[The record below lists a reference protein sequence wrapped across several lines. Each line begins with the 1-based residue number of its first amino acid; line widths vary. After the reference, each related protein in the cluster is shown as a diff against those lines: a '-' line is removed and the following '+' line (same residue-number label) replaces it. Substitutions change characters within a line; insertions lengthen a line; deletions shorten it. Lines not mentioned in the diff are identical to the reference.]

1 MADPASAP
9 EFSRLVPT
17 GSVDRRGYVQTIEA
31 TEAEGAALAV
41 RFDLISVDRLT
52 ASIRLR
58 PINGGTA
65 IRLDAHLEAAVV
77 QRCIVTLAPVPAT
90 LAEDFALVYSAEARA
105 DGDLDVAF
113 DDEVMEP
120 IEGDAIDVGEAVAQQ
135 LALALDPYP
144 RAPGATPES
153 LDGAPSGLSEDAP
166 SRDGAFA
173 ALARWRDMAGRRDG

>member
-1 MADPASAP
+1 MIDPAPVP
-9 EFSRLVPT
+9 EFSRPVPI
-17 GSVDRRGYVQTIEA
+17 GAVDRRGFVQSIEA
-31 TEAEGAALAV
+31 TEQERGALAR
-41 RFDLISVDRLT
+41 RFDLISVDRLR

-58 PINGGTA
+58 LINGGTA

-90 LAEDFALVYSAEARA
+90 LAEDFALVYTAEARA

-120 IEGDAIDVGEAVAQQ
+120 IEGDTIDVGEAVAQQ

-144 RAPGATPES
+144 RAPGATPDA

-173 ALARWRDMAGRRDG
+173 ALARWRNMAGRRDD